1 MVIRTPQ
8 IHLTSVEFN
17 GYDNVPLRVLRLFS
31 VVEGNIFAVINK
43 NVIFDTMEVKSTAIK
58 SREQNTIL
66 LIRRQT
72 FQHSSVEL
80 DTLSSEDILKTS
92 HGFLP
97 GLK

>member
-80 DTLSSEDILKTS
+80 DTLYSEDILKTS

>member
-92 HGFLP
+92 HSFLP